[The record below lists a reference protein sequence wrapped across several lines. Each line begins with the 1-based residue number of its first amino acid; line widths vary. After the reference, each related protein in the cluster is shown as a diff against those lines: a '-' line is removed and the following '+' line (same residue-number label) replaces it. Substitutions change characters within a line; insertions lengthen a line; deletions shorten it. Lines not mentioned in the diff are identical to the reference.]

1 MPRNF
6 KAEALQKILTDAQNA
21 REHKQVPGHPNSYA
35 PDDYNAV
42 RAESLAMSEI
52 EGNDGYLQPKLAD
65 NAVEFD
71 ERGNL
76 KEIGRNRPMM
86 LDLAFYTRN
95 RYDVQNVPA
104 ANEKKV
110 GLARG
115 TYIRVVFGNA
125 IVKAINDVV
134 ELPKTVKIYRF
145 KKETVDV
152 EVAEDTEAYEEEVV
166 PALDEN
172 GNQIFDEDGVT
183 PITRTVKKDVTV
195 KAGEKGTTTRWVYQG
210 AEMVTSDQVYK
221 MTRQLSPNAAL
232 ELISQIDEGIDEST
246 NVGGDELDDIA

>member
-6 KAEALQKILTDAQNA
+6 KAEALQKILTDAQHA
-21 REHKQVPGHPNSYA
+21 RNFKQVPGHPNSYA

-52 EGNDGYLQPKLAD
+52 EGNDGYLRPKLATG
-65 NAVEFD
+65 AVEFD

-95 RYDVQNVPA
+95 RYDVQRVIPA
-104 ANEKKV
+104 NAKKQ
-110 GLARG
+110 GKEAG

-134 ELPKTVKIYRF
+134 DLPKTVKVYIF
-145 KKETVDV
+145 KKEEIEV

-183 PITRTVKKDVTV
+183 PITRTVKKDVSV
-195 KAGEKGTTTRWVYQG
+195 KAGEKGTTPRWVYQG
-210 AEMVTSDQVYK
+210 AEMITSDQVYK
-221 MTRQLSPNAAL
+221 MTRQLSPAAAL
-232 ELISQIDEGIDEST
+232 ELIAQVDEGINEGT
-246 NVGGDELDDIA
+246 NVGGDELDDIE